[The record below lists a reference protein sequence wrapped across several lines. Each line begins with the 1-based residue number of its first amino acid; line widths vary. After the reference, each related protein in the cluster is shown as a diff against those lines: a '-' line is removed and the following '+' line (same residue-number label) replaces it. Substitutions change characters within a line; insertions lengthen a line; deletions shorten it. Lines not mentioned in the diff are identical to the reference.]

1 MLQLARQV
9 QDCPLDI
16 RNSLPTPHDLLHAIK
31 GEVESPDT
39 HILYARIER
48 LFRVGHLSM
57 SCAALLQQ
65 AGFLSSVIIASSHL
79 RTDSSY
85 LLDKGKDREE
95 RGELDDMSRE
105 ELLRVEETFLWV
117 QRLQNVHVESLSDV
131 LSTSALVDSEM
142 YVGLFLPSK
151 VAEFFGRV
159 MTSVLSLSRSAT
171 APPLALHINAHA
183 AALPLPHDTTLING
197 DSHAAT
203 ARQSTTAL
211 DREQLAT
218 GIASAGLAGF
228 VAAGVEEEEEEEVRG
243 KKQSSHQSQ
252 ALWAHTL
259 PPLSFP
265 QRVDVVVYVVSLQ
278 SNYHPLAR
286 EAGESQTGLD
296 FQQIVRG
303 LSQLKLRNQEM
314 SVSLRKI
321 DVVTGKGGALDDIR
335 VGMDVCLRSTQ
346 DLHRYLDASCFW
358 ALIRSNDIDV
368 SGDKKERSWIAAN
381 QHVPVF
387 VLSVDEQHPLFV
399 SLGKQTAI
407 VSGDGVL
414 AVQNRQRRIATGR
427 YCGEREVIIDGRNPT
442 GATLGATAKIIAGLS
457 TEGGSGSGSGCS
469 QSAPSLYAALM
480 TDNEEDG
487 KETTTQQ
494 SFGSSVT
501 FSSTGEAELGG
512 TAFSDVTVMGAHRAR
527 IMRAAGISSALL
539 RESVIGTL
547 TGSRERRQA
556 VTVRAFFTA
565 VIGKVLYDL
574 DTVNE
579 ASLHLVAAQMNAVFF
594 LTQEWVHTKT
604 LPQRI
609 MLIIAQKL
617 GDIDF
622 LDREPYASSYPRV
635 EAIEGEGFLSVI
647 GYRNVVIFVLVA
659 IATFAWPS
667 KKKKSRL
674 L

>member
-1 MLQLARQV
+1 
-9 QDCPLDI
+9 
-16 RNSLPTPHDLLHAIK
+16 
-31 GEVESPDT
+31 
-39 HILYARIER
+39 
-48 LFRVGHLSM
+48 
-57 SCAALLQQ
+57 
-65 AGFLSSVIIASSHL
+65 
-79 RTDSSY
+79 
-85 LLDKGKDREE
+85 
-95 RGELDDMSRE
+95 
-105 ELLRVEETFLWV
+105 
-117 QRLQNVHVESLSDV
+117 
-131 LSTSALVDSEM
+131 
-142 YVGLFLPSK
+142 
-151 VAEFFGRV
+151 
-159 MTSVLSLSRSAT
+159 
-171 APPLALHINAHA
+171 
-183 AALPLPHDTTLING
+183 
-197 DSHAAT
+197 
-203 ARQSTTAL
+203 
-211 DREQLAT
+211 
-218 GIASAGLAGF
+218 
-228 VAAGVEEEEEEEVRG
+228 
-243 KKQSSHQSQ
+243 
-252 ALWAHTL
+252 
-259 PPLSFP
+259 
-265 QRVDVVVYVVSLQ
+265 
-278 SNYHPLAR
+278 
-286 EAGESQTGLD
+286 
-296 FQQIVRG
+296 
-303 LSQLKLRNQEM
+303 
-314 SVSLRKI
+314 
-321 DVVTGKGGALDDIR
+321 
-335 VGMDVCLRSTQ
+335 
-346 DLHRYLDASCFW
+346 
-358 ALIRSNDIDV
+358 
-368 SGDKKERSWIAAN
+368 
-381 QHVPVF
+381 
-387 VLSVDEQHPLFV
+387 
-399 SLGKQTAI
+399 
-407 VSGDGVL
+407 
-414 AVQNRQRRIATGR
+414 
-427 YCGEREVIIDGRNPT
+427 
-442 GATLGATAKIIAGLS
+442 
-457 TEGGSGSGSGCS
+457 
-469 QSAPSLYAALM
+469 M